1 MLEADSFTDNMSLV
15 AARKQTAGR
24 GQGSHLWHSEDGA
37 NLTFSIVL
45 VPGERGISVS
55 DRQLINSF
63 VCPVICD
70 FLEQEGVSAWVKA
83 PNDIWVG
90 DRKICGILIENIFK
104 GSQVQGSMVGIGL
117 NLNQKTFPADLPN
130 PVSLTSLTGDTYNV
144 KEELE
149 KLHGFIAQCAKKTD
163 TDEGRRYLDDIF
175 NKYMFRLS

>member
-83 PNDIWVG
+83 PNDIWIG
-90 DRKICGILIENIFK
+90 DRKICGILIENILS
-104 GSQVQGSMVGIGL
+104 GANIRASIIGVGL
-117 NLNQKTFPADLPN
+117 NLNQTVWPEDLPN
-130 PVSLTSLTGDTYNV
+130 PVSLKQLTGKSFKPDEV
-144 KEELE
+144 LARLE
-149 KLHGFIAQCAKKTD
+149 NAFRKKKS
-163 TDEGRRYLDDIF
+163 EVFGL
-175 NKYMFRLS
+175 

>member
-90 DRKICGILIENIFK
+90 DRKICGILIENILH
-104 GSQVQGSMVGIGL
+104 GGYLGETIVGIGL
-117 NLNQKTFPADLPN
+117 NLNQTVWPQDLPN
-130 PVSLTSLTGDTYNV
+130 PVSLRELTGNEYPP
-144 KEELE
+144 EACLE
-149 KLHGFIAQCAKKTD
+149 RIFTLCKKNW
-163 TDEGRRYLDDIF
+163 E
-175 NKYMFRLS
+175 KFRLPSETR